1 MQPRL
6 VWGGTASAGACRC
19 HNVASADEPAPTAT
33 IDVMVMPLF
42 DTASTMDASS
52 AHPLGVSVPRP
63 GPGGHNAPHSTANV
77 AVYAPGVLTLEI
89 AYKAP
94 GGEWRLQTLPNVTHG
109 VHHGIV
115 DGFPYGSRYGF
126 RATSKA
132 EPLPLSVPTMDL
144 DDDGGQPLLLDPYGR
159 AVDEREG
166 FLTNVRMASDFD
178 WGLDERPRLQ
188 WRNTIIYE
196 AHVRGQSMLHP
207 DVPEVLR
214 GTYAGM
220 AHPAIIEHIKSL
232 GVTSIQLLPV
242 HFHLDEPHLQN
253 LGMTNYWGYNTAA
266 FFAPH
271 PGYATQAAQDA
282 GPQAIQDEFKGM
294 VKLLHAAG
302 LEVILDVVYNHTA
315 EGGAD
320 GQAISFRGL
329 GEPAYYRTDG
339 HGKYVDTTGCGNS
352 LNFGNPR
359 VVQLVLDSLRYWVDE
374 FHIDGFR
381 FDLAVTLCRNTHNEF
396 DPRHPFLV
404 AVAADPVLSDVKLIA
419 EPWDVGYGGWQ
430 TGKFP
435 MGWVD
440 WNDHFRDSVRSFWL
454 SDRAAIE
461 AGGHGGSVARLA
473 DALSGSAALFEGSG
487 RSRLASLNFVTAHD
501 GFTLNDLVSYDRKHN
516 EANGEQNRD
525 GHGDNRSYN
534 HGFEGRTED
543 EDILAQR
550 AQSRRNL
557 MASMMISL
565 GVPMITAGDELAHT
579 QQGNNNAYCQDNP
592 LAWIDWTRTP
602 ESSEML
608 RSTKR
613 FVRLRKEFL
622 ASQPHDFPARDE
634 QSYLYWYDHSGQPM
648 SMERWNDPRHRVMQL
663 LLGSDDGTLAGLVVV
678 NGSNSDVKITLPEL
692 TNDDGTPRRMFEL
705 RLTTSP
711 LHELRQGGRVASGE
725 VDLIEANSINIY
737 RT

>member
-1 MQPRL
+1 
-6 VWGGTASAGACRC
+6 
-19 HNVASADEPAPTAT
+19 
-33 IDVMVMPLF
+33 MVMPLF
-42 DTASTMDASS
+42 DTASTKDASS

-63 GPGGHNAPHSTANV
+63 GSGADHAAQSSANV
-77 AVYAPGVLTLEI
+77 AVYAPAVENLEI
-89 AYKAP
+89 AYKAA
-94 GGEWRLQTLPNVTHG
+94 GGDWHLQALPNVTHG

-115 DGFPYGSRYGF
+115 EDFPYGSLYGF

-132 EPLPLSVPTMDL
+132 ETLPLAVPVIDL

-159 AVDEREG
+159 AVDQGEG
-166 FLTNVRMASDFD
+166 FLTSVRMAGDFD
-178 WGLDERPRLQ
+178 WRNDERPRTQ

-207 DVPEVLR
+207 DVPEELR

-220 AHPAIIEHIKSL
+220 AHPAIIEHFKSL
-232 GVTSIQLLPV
+232 GITAVQLLPV
-242 HFHLDEPHLQN
+242 HFHLDELHLQN
-253 LGMTNYWGYNTAA
+253 LGLTNYWGYNTAA

-271 PGYATQAAQDA
+271 PAYATQAAQDA
-282 GPQAIQDEFKGM
+282 GPHAVQDEFKGM

-315 EGGAD
+315 EGGPD

-329 GEPAYYRTDG
+329 GDDTYYRTDG
-339 HGKYVDTTGCGNS
+339 HGKYIDTTGCGNT
-352 LNFGNPR
+352 LNFGQPR

-381 FDLAVTLCRNTHNEF
+381 FDLAVTLCRNADNDF

-430 TGKFP
+430 TGRFP
-435 MGWVD
+435 GGWVD
-440 WNDHFRDSVRSFWL
+440 WNDHFRDGVRSFWL
-454 SDRAAIE
+454 ADRAAID
-461 AGGHGGSVARLA
+461 AGGQGGSVARLA
-473 DALSGSAALFEGSG
+473 DALSGSAGLFEASG
-487 RSRLASLNFVTAHD
+487 RSRLASVNLITAHD

-534 HGFEGRTED
+534 HGAEGRSED
-543 EDILAQR
+543 EGIVAKR

-557 MASMMISL
+557 MASLMISL

-592 LAWIDWTRTP
+592 LAWLDWTRTP
-602 ESSEML
+602 ESAEML

-613 FVRLRKEFL
+613 YVRLRKEFL
-622 ASQPHDFPARDE
+622 ASQPYDFPARDE
-634 QSYLYWYDHSGQPM
+634 QSYLYWFDHAGQPM
-648 SMERWNDPRHRVMQL
+648 SMDQWNDPRHRVMQL

-678 NGSNSDVKITLPEL
+678 NGSTSDVKITLPEL
-692 TNDDGTPRRMFEL
+692 KNDDGTPRRIFEL

-711 LHELRQGGRVASGE
+711 LHELRQGVRVTSGE
-725 VDLIEANSINIY
+725 TDSIEANSINIY

>member
-1 MQPRL
+1 
-6 VWGGTASAGACRC
+6 
-19 HNVASADEPAPTAT
+19 
-33 IDVMVMPLF
+33 MVMPLF
-42 DTASTMDASS
+42 DTASTKDASS

-63 GPGGHNAPHSTANV
+63 GSGADQAAQSSANV
-77 AVYAPGVLTLEI
+77 AVYAPAVENLEI
-89 AYKAP
+89 AYKAA
-94 GGEWRLQTLPNVTHG
+94 GGDWHLQALPNVTHG

-115 DGFPYGSRYGF
+115 EDFPYGSLYGF

-132 EPLPLSVPTMDL
+132 ETLPLAVPVIDL

-159 AVDEREG
+159 AVDQGEG
-166 FLTNVRMASDFD
+166 FLTSVRMAGDFD
-178 WGLDERPRLQ
+178 WRNDERPRTQ

-207 DVPEVLR
+207 DVQEELR

-220 AHPAIIEHIKSL
+220 AHPAIIEHFKSL
-232 GVTSIQLLPV
+232 GITAVQLLPV
-242 HFHLDEPHLQN
+242 HFHLDELHLQN
-253 LGMTNYWGYNTAA
+253 LGLTNYWGYNTAA

-271 PGYATQAAQDA
+271 PAYATQAAQDA
-282 GPQAIQDEFKGM
+282 GPHAVQDEFKGM

-315 EGGAD
+315 EGGPD

-329 GEPAYYRTDG
+329 GDDTYYRTDG
-339 HGKYVDTTGCGNS
+339 HGKYIDTTGCGNT
-352 LNFGNPR
+352 LNFGQPR

-381 FDLAVTLCRNTHNEF
+381 FDLAVTLCRNADNDF

-430 TGKFP
+430 TGRFP
-435 MGWVD
+435 GGWVD
-440 WNDHFRDSVRSFWL
+440 WNDHFRDGVRSFWL
-454 SDRAAIE
+454 ADRAAID
-461 AGGHGGSVARLA
+461 AGGQGGSVARLA
-473 DALSGSAALFEGSG
+473 DALSGSAGLFEASG
-487 RSRLASLNFVTAHD
+487 RSRLASVNLITAHD

-534 HGFEGRTED
+534 HGAEGRSED
-543 EDILAQR
+543 ECIVSKR

-557 MASMMISL
+557 MASLMISL

-592 LAWIDWTRTP
+592 LAWLDWTRTP
-602 ESSEML
+602 ESAEML

-613 FVRLRKEFL
+613 YVRLRKEFL
-622 ASQPHDFPARDE
+622 ASQPYDFPARDE
-634 QSYLYWYDHSGQPM
+634 QSYLYWFDHAGQPM
-648 SMERWNDPRHRVMQL
+648 SMDQWNDPRHRVMQL

-678 NGSNSDVKITLPEL
+678 NGSTSDVKITLPEL
-692 TNDDGTPRRMFEL
+692 KNDDGTPRRIFEL

-711 LHELRQGGRVASGE
+711 LHELRQGVRVTSGE
-725 VDLIEANSINIY
+725 TDSIEAYSINIY